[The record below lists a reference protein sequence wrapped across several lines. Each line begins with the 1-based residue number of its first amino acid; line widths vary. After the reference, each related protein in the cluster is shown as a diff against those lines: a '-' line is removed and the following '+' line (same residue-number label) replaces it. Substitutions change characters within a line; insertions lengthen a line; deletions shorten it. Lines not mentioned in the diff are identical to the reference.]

1 MTETIR
7 FLAALF
13 IIAPLLLV
21 FITILRLVTLGHI
34 DLRDYI
40 GPYLLVL
47 PDKLEGIEQ
56 EAR

>member
-13 IIAPLLLV
+13 FIAPLLLV

-40 GPYLLVL
+40 GSYLLVL
-47 PDKLEGIEQ
+47 PNKIDNIEQ